1 MPSDVTAFS
10 VLWLAAT
17 AIALGGSYVAG
28 GYWIYVDAKA
38 RGSPRPHGW
47 LFNWLVF
54 TLFGLVH
61 YLWVRDRIGTRSRP
75 VSAIERMAFALVA
88 SVFFSFLYTAIF
100 LPSDPVSQVWVIPV
114 VVGIALP
121 SVYLVL
127 VGLDRVRDGQ
137 AG

>member
-1 MPSDVTAFS
+1 MPYGVKAFPLPW
-10 VLWLAAT
+10 VVAT
-17 AIALGGSYVAG
+17 ALALGGSYFAG

-61 YLWVRDRIGTRSRP
+61 YLWVRDRIGTRSRL
-75 VSAIERMAFALVA
+75 VSAIERMAFALVV
-88 SVFFSFLYTAIF
+88 SVFISFLYTAIF
-100 LPSDPVSQVWVIPV
+100 LPPDPVSQVRAIPV